1 MQSPTGNSQPGSMPV
16 GARLRNAPVSVLP
29 AHAREKIVAHSLARQ
44 YTSKVLA
51 RAVIRQ
57 ARQAAIR
64 QARQAAQG
72 LLHEIYQDMV
82 EDVADKEELE
92 KLERTSWQDKLE
104 KLRQFARALPE
115 RRIRYV
121 PASLPGGQ
129 SLPAALLA
137 DHRSHLLRMPLLR
150 LMSGKEIV
158 VEIPRHCSTHDFLS
172 TCARRPEPG
181 AEHLVGP
188 RARGAREFRGSTA
201 PLRQGG
207 VEWSYQA
214 ASFSGSNARVEPG
227 GLPASD
233 VLCGRAA
240 LGQAV

>member
-72 LLHEIYQDMV
+72 LLHEIYQDVV
-82 EDVADKEELE
+82 EDVVDKENLE

-121 PASLPGGQ
+121 PSSFPGDQ
-129 SLPAALLA
+129 SLPAAMLA
-137 DHRSHLLRMPLLR
+137 DHRSHLLRMPILR

-158 VEIPRHCSTHDFLS
+158 VEIPRHCSTHDFYQLARTALNLGRS
-172 TCARRPEPG
+172 TSLALVR
-181 AEHLVGP
+181 VGP
-188 RARGAREFRGSTA
+188 GSFEDRLL
-201 PLRQGG
+201 PCVRS
-207 VEWSYQA
+207 ES
-214 ASFSGSNARVEPG
+214 SGLIRRRVFQVVTH
-227 GLPASD
+227 A
-233 VLCGRAA
+233 
-240 LGQAV
+240 

>member
-57 ARQAAIR
+57 ARQAA
-64 QARQAAQG
+64 QG
-72 LLHEIYQDMV
+72 LLHEIYQDVV
-82 EDVADKEELE
+82 EDVVDKENLE

-121 PASLPGGQ
+121 PSSLPGDQ
-129 SLPAALLA
+129 SLPAAMLA
-137 DHRSHLLRMPLLR
+137 DHRSHLLRMPILR

-158 VEIPRHCSTHDFLS
+158 VEIPRHCSTHDFYQLARTALNLGRS
-172 TCARRPEPG
+172 TSLALVR
-181 AEHLVGP
+181 VGP
-188 RARGAREFRGSTA
+188 GSFEDRLL
-201 PLRQGG
+201 PCVRS
-207 VEWSYQA
+207 ES
-214 ASFSGSNARVEPG
+214 SGLIRRRVFQVVTH
-227 GLPASD
+227 A
-233 VLCGRAA
+233 
-240 LGQAV
+240 

>member
-1 MQSPTGNSQPGSMPV
+1 MPV

-121 PASLPGGQ
+121 PASLPGDQ

-137 DHRSHLLRMPLLR
+137 DHRSYMPILR

-158 VEIPRHCSTHDFLS
+158 VEIPRHCSTHDFYQLARTALNLGRS
-172 TCARRPEPG
+172 TSLALVR
-181 AEHLVGP
+181 VGP
-188 RARGAREFRGSTA
+188 GSFEDRLL
-201 PLRQGG
+201 PCVRS
-207 VEWSYQA
+207 ES
-214 ASFSGSNARVEPG
+214 SGLIRRRVFQVVTH
-227 GLPASD
+227 A
-233 VLCGRAA
+233 
-240 LGQAV
+240 